1 MDYRRSRISTR
12 SGTVERNKSRF
23 WESYKFI
30 RFKIGDGMM
39 VRVYGL
45 MHGVG
50 TRSGN
55 WLVYVSL

>member
-1 MDYRRSRISTR
+1 M
-12 SGTVERNKSRF
+12 ERNKSRF

-30 RFKIGDGMM
+30 RFKIGDGMR

-50 TRSGN
+50 TRLLIG
-55 WLVYVSL
+55 